1 VTPVGD
7 AKVEIVLQI
16 AVRGRTREMVRLLEA
31 VNNANA
37 VVVWF
42 VENPIASEQEGQK
55 GVTTSAGVN
64 SV

>member
-1 VTPVGD
+1 MTPVGD